1 MAAAVDLSEAAA
13 LLTPDQ
19 QRIAELERENAKL
32 RKINKVLMDRVER
45 SMDFQGNAFS
55 LFQTAIVL
63 ESRVHDRTVELEN
76 ALRELAKTNRALSQ
90 AKEEAETARIRL
102 ATAIESVSEGFI
114 LCDAEDRLVMC
125 NQKYRELWPG
135 LGDMMHPGMPFLA
148 LVHHAQMLGLF
159 DDSAVGAEP
168 PMNRRLQH
176 HRQLHEKM
184 FVVKLKDQR
193 WLQISERRTA
203 DGGTVAIYT
212 DITEIKLSEKRQR
225 DYELA
230 QKNKLLQAIFDKL
243 SQGISVVD
251 HERRLV
257 AWNERFLE
265 LLNVAPDEMAV
276 GKSLRDLAYLPAISC
291 QFLHAGFTSTSDFAG
306 LCLEQMVDNG
316 RILEIQLNP
325 MPGGGMIATY
335 TDVTGRKAS
344 EWALRDSEQRIR
356 LITDTVPAL
365 IAYVDSNLRYRFTN
379 KPYEDWFGRPRSEIN
394 GRHMRTVLGP
404 ELYAERRDALDTVL
418 SGQRVTFEISLPLLK
433 GRIEYAL
440 ATYVPHFGS
449 DGEVLGFFALLQDI
463 TERKKAAQEL
473 QEAKT
478 SLEMRVG
485 ERTAELTELNFQ
497 LKQEIEERRQ
507 VEAELRIAKA
517 EAERANMSKTK
528 FIAAASHDLL
538 QPLNAARVFAAAL
551 SETRMAE
558 RKRNLV
564 TNVNVALNSVDELLS
579 ALLDISKL
587 DSGAQTPEISDF
599 ELDGLLKSLAAE
611 YLPQAKTRALEMR
624 WVPSHA
630 VVRTDPLMVGRIL
643 RNFLSNA
650 MRYTPAGR
658 VLLGCRRRPEGIE
671 VQVWDSGIGIPEAK
685 QREVFEEFRRLAR
698 DSHGKDRGMGL
709 GLAIV
714 DRIARRLGHPI
725 GIRSALGK
733 GSMFSVTLP
742 YGVHHQ
748 ARPHEQGLPLPAP
761 LHRVIGAQVLVVEND
776 QSALDAMQELLRS
789 WQCKVVAAESLNGA
803 ISRLGSLTRPPDV
816 VIADYHLNYDVT
828 GLDVLAAIQPLFD
841 RPLPGIIVTAD
852 RSDEVHNAI
861 REAGY
866 HLLNK
871 PLKPARLRSL
881 LAHLTPVEA
890 RA

>member
-1 MAAAVDLSEAAA
+1 MPDAPLDLHHE
-13 LLTPDQ
+13 Q

-63 ESRVHDRTVELEN
+63 EGRVRDRTIELEN
-76 ALRELAKTNRALSQ
+76 ALRELAKTNRDLSQ
-90 AKEEAETARIRL
+90 ATEEAETARIRL

-135 LGDMMHPGMPFLA
+135 LGDLVKPGMPFIT
-148 LVHHAQMLGLF
+148 LVQHAQELGLF
-159 DDSAVGAEP
+159 DESDGGAEAA
-168 PMNRRLQH
+168 MTRRLQH
-176 HRQLHEKM
+176 HRQLKEKM
-184 FVVKLKDQR
+184 FVVKLANQR
-193 WLQISERRTA
+193 WLQISERRTD

-251 HERRLV
+251 SDQRLV

-276 GKSLRDLAYLPAISC
+276 GKPLRDLAYQPAISC
-291 QFLHAGFTSTSDFAG
+291 QFLHAGMAGVPDFRG
-306 LCLEQMVDNG
+306 FSLEQMVDNG
-316 RILEIQLNP
+316 RILDIQLNP
-325 MPGGGMIATY
+325 MPGGGMITTY
-335 TDVTGRKAS
+335 TDITGRKAS

-356 LITDTVPAL
+356 LITDAVPAL
-365 IAYVDSNLRYRFTN
+365 IAYVDSTLRYRFTN
-379 KPYEDWFGRPRSEIN
+379 KPYEEWFGRPRSEIN

-404 ELYAERRDALDTVL
+404 ELYNARRDAVDAVL
-418 SGQRVTFEISLPLLK
+418 SGQRVTFEIGLPLLK
-433 GRIEYAL
+433 GRIEHAV
-440 ATYVPHFGS
+440 ATYVPHFGN

-473 QEAKT
+473 QEAKE
-478 SLEMRVG
+478 SLEVRVAA
-485 ERTAELTELNFQ
+485 RTVELT
-497 LKQEIEERRQ
+497 QEIEERRQ
-507 VEAELRIAKA
+507 VEAALRITKA

-551 SETRMAE
+551 SETRMTE
-558 RKRNLV
+558 HKRNLV
-564 TNVNVALNSVDELLS
+564 ANVNVALNSVDELLS

-599 ELDGLLKSLAAE
+599 EINDLLKSLAAE
-611 YLPQAKTRALEMR
+611 YQPQAKGRGLALH
-624 WVPSHA
+624 WVPCRA
-630 VVRTDPLMVGRIL
+630 VVRTDPVMTGRIL

-650 MRYTPAGR
+650 MRYTPTGR
-658 VLLGCRRRPEGIE
+658 VLLGCRRHAEGVE

-685 QREVFEEFRRLAR
+685 QAEVFEEFRRLAR
-698 DSHGKDRGMGL
+698 DSHGKDRGIGL

-714 DRIARRLGHPI
+714 DRIARRLDHPI
-725 GIRSALGK
+725 GLRSEPGK

-748 ARPHEQGLPLPAP
+748 ARPHEQSLALPAP
-761 LHRVIGAQVLVVEND
+761 LHKVIGAQVLVIEND
-776 QSALDAMQELLRS
+776 QSALDAMRELLRT
-789 WQCKVVAAESLNGA
+789 WQCRVVAADSLENA
-803 ISRLGSLTRPPDV
+803 IPQLGTLDGPPDV
-816 VIADYHLNYDVT
+816 LVADYHLDENRT
-828 GLDVLAAIQPLFD
+828 GLDALSTLQPLFPH
-841 RPLPGIIVTAD
+841 RVPGIIITAD
-852 RSDEVHNAI
+852 RSDEVHNAV
-861 REAGY
+861 REAGF

-881 LAHLTPVEA
+881 LAHLTVAGA
-890 RA
+890 RN

>member
-1 MAAAVDLSEAAA
+1 MAAAVDIQGDER
-13 LLTPDQ
+13 
-19 QRIAELERENAKL
+19 QRIADLERENAKL

-63 ESRVHDRTVELEN
+63 EGRVRDRTIELEN
-76 ALRELAKTNRALSQ
+76 ALRELARSNRALSQ

-135 LGDMMHPGMPFLA
+135 LADIVQPGMPFMA
-148 LVHHAQMLGLF
+148 LVHQAQTLGLF
-159 DDSAVGAEP
+159 DESDGGAEAA
-168 PMNRRLQH
+168 MTRRLQH
-176 HRQLHEKM
+176 HRHLREKM
-184 FVVKLKDQR
+184 FVVKLADQR

-212 DITEIKLSEKRQR
+212 DITDVKLSEKRQR
-225 DYELA
+225 DYELS

-251 HERRLV
+251 HEQRVV

-276 GKSLRDLAYLPAISC
+276 GKPLRDLAYQPAISC
-291 QFLHAGFTSTSDFAG
+291 QFLHASFASATDFRGFS
-306 LCLEQMVDNG
+306 LEQMVDNG
-316 RILEIQLNP
+316 RILDIQLNP
-325 MPGGGMIATY
+325 MPGGGMITTY
-335 TDVTGRKAS
+335 TDITGRKAS

-356 LITDTVPAL
+356 LITDTIPVL
-365 IAYVDSNLRYRFTN
+365 IAYVDSTLRYRFTN
-379 KPYEDWFGRPRSEIN
+379 KPYEEWFGRPRSEIN
-394 GRHMRTVLGP
+394 GRHMHTVLGP
-404 ELYAERRDALDTVL
+404 ELYAARRDAVDRVL
-418 SGQRVTFEISLPLLK
+418 AGHRVTFEIGLPLMK
-433 GRIEYAL
+433 GRIEYAV
-440 ATYVPHFGS
+440 ATYVPHFGN
-449 DGEVLGFFALLQDI
+449 DGEVLGFFAVLQDI

-473 QEAKT
+473 QEAKE
-478 SLEMRVG
+478 SLEVRVA
-485 ERTAELTELNFQ
+485 ERTAELTDLNCQ
-497 LKQEIEERRQ
+497 LTQEIEERRQ
-507 VEAELRIAKA
+507 VEAALRIAKV

-551 SETRMAE
+551 SETRMTE

-564 TNVNVALNSVDELLS
+564 ANVNVALNAVDELLS

-587 DSGAQTPEISDF
+587 DSGAQTPDISDF
-599 ELDGLLKSLAAE
+599 DINDLLKPLAAE
-611 YLPQAKTRALEMR
+611 YQPQCKARGLALH
-624 WVPSHA
+624 WVPCRS
-630 VVRTDPLMVGRIL
+630 VVRSDPLMVGRIL

-650 MRYTPAGR
+650 MRYTPSGR
-658 VLLGCRRRPEGIE
+658 VLLGCRRRADGLE
-671 VQVWDSGIGIPEAK
+671 VQVYDSGIGIPEAK
-685 QREVFEEFRRLAR
+685 QVEVFEEFRRLAR
-698 DSHGKDRGMGL
+698 DSHGKDRGIGL

-714 DRIARRLGHPI
+714 DRIAQRLGHR
-725 GIRSALGK
+725 IRLNSTLGR

-742 YGVHHQ
+742 YGIHHQ
-748 ARPHEQGLPLPAP
+748 ARPHEQSIALPAP
-761 LHRVIGAQVLVVEND
+761 LHRVIGAGVLVIEND
-776 QSALDAMQELLRS
+776 RSALDAMRELLRS
-789 WQCKVVAAESLNGA
+789 WQCKVVAADSLENAIPQVGA
-803 ISRLGSLTRPPDV
+803 LGKPPDV
-816 VIADYHLNYDVT
+816 VVADYHLDEGRT
-828 GLDVLAAIQPLFD
+828 GLDALLTLQPLFE
-841 RPLPGIIVTAD
+841 RPVPGIIITAD
-852 RSDEVHNAI
+852 RSDAVHNAV

-881 LAHLTPVEA
+881 LAHLTA
-890 RA
+890 TGHKAS

>member
-1 MAAAVDLSEAAA
+1 MPDAPLALSPE
-13 LLTPDQ
+13 Q

-63 ESRVHDRTVELEN
+63 EGRVRDRTIELEN

-125 NQKYRELWPG
+125 NQKYRDLWPG
-135 LGDMMHPGMPFLA
+135 LGDIVQPGMPFLS
-148 LVHHAQMLGLF
+148 LVHHAQTLGLF
-159 DDSAVGAEP
+159 DESDGGAEAA
-168 PMNRRLQH
+168 MTRRLQH
-176 HRQLHEKM
+176 HRQLKEKM
-184 FVVKLKDQR
+184 FIVKLANAR
-193 WLQISERRTA
+193 WLQISERRTD

-212 DITEIKLSEKRQR
+212 DITDVKLSEKRQR

-251 HERRLV
+251 HEQRLV

-276 GKSLRDLAYLPAISC
+276 GKPLRDLAYLPAISC
-291 QFLHAGFTSTSDFAG
+291 QFLHAGVGADDFRG
-306 LCLEQMVDNG
+306 FSLEQMVDNG
-316 RILEIQLNP
+316 RILDIQLNP
-325 MPGGGMIATY
+325 MPGGGMITTY
-335 TDVTGRKAS
+335 TDITGRKAS

-356 LITDTVPAL
+356 LITDAVPAL
-365 IAYVDSNLRYRFTN
+365 IAYVDSTLRYRFTN
-379 KPYEDWFGRPRSEIN
+379 KPYEEWFGRPRSEIN

-404 ELYAERRDALDTVL
+404 ELYAARRDAVDAVL
-418 SGQRVTFEISLPLLK
+418 SGQRVTFEIGLPLLK
-433 GRIEYAL
+433 GRIEYAV
-440 ATYVPHFGS
+440 ATYVPHFGN

-473 QEAKT
+473 QEAKET
-478 SLEMRVG
+478 LERRVA
-485 ERTAELTELNFQ
+485 ERTAELT
-497 LKQEIEERRQ
+497 QEIEERRQ
-507 VEAELRIAKA
+507 AEAALRIAKA

-551 SETRMAE
+551 SETRMTE
-558 RKRNLV
+558 RKRSLV
-564 TNVNVALNSVDELLS
+564 ANVNVALNSVDELLS

-599 ELDGLLKSLAAE
+599 DVNDLLKSLAGE
-611 YLPQAKTRALEMR
+611 YQPQAKARGLYLR
-624 WVPSHA
+624 WVPCRA
-630 VVRTDPLMVGRIL
+630 VVRTDAVMTGRIL

-650 MRYTPAGR
+650 LRYTPQGG
-658 VLLGCRRRPEGIE
+658 VLLGCRRRVDGLE
-671 VQVWDSGIGIPEAK
+671 VQVWDSGIGIPEPK
-685 QREVFEEFRRLAR
+685 QAEVFEEFRRLAR
-698 DSHGKDRGMGL
+698 DSHGKDRGIGL

-725 GIRSALGK
+725 GLWSEPGR
-733 GSMFSVTLP
+733 GSMFSVLLP

-748 ARPHEQGLPLPAP
+748 ARPPEQAVALPAP
-761 LHRVIGAQVLVVEND
+761 LHRVIGAGVLVIEND
-776 QSALDAMQELLRS
+776 PSALDAMRELLRT
-789 WQCKVVAAESLNGA
+789 WQCRVVAADSLENAIPQLALLEGA
-803 ISRLGSLTRPPDV
+803 PDV
-816 VIADYHLNYDVT
+816 LVADYHLDEGRT
-828 GLDVLAAIQPLFD
+828 GLDALTALQPLFD
-841 RPLPGIIVTAD
+841 HPVPGIIITAD
-852 RSDEVHNAI
+852 RSDAVLNAV
-861 REAGY
+861 REAGF

-881 LAHLTPVEA
+881 LAHLTAAGA
-890 RA
+890 RN